1 MRSIRTKLIAY
12 FLVVILC
19 VSLVTGILVTVTT
32 KNVLKDNIE
41 LTSSQTVTETL
52 KGFQTYMR
60 NMSQP
65 VDLVTRKNEV
75 KHLEDRGV
83 FEDNVATIE
92 DSLIASLKVVDSPVR
107 CYYSTAKGYYMEG
120 HLETVDGKVKGIKT
134 FEENV
139 DNTAKQWYKDCQNS
153 QKRAGVFATFTGPY
167 ADPQTGEQIITIAQ
181 EIRIDDANYGV
192 VGLDVSFSAFE
203 SYVQNIGLLST
214 GYVLVADKNGKI
226 IIENDKD
233 TITGGDVSSF
243 DFWGKVSSTE
253 ETSFIEKIGGK
264 NWYVSVL
271 PDEITG
277 WTLLG
282 IVSEDENNSS
292 IQAIT
297 SGVVSAAV
305 LSGIFGI
312 IIALVV
318 AISMSREVKKVQLAL
333 KKVSEGDLTL
343 QIKTKRRDEFGQL
356 ENSFNDMTTQ
366 ISGLI
371 KDVDSKSK
379 NIVQVAGNIST
390 ITDETKNNTNMVM
403 EAIHNIA
410 LGATDQAGSTQ
421 EAVNEVENLATSLN
435 ETKQHVDDINE
446 MSDNTGK
453 LSEQG
458 KQMVNLL
465 IDKSELTMDK
475 SKTTMQVMDEV
486 MTSIDKIN
494 YISDVIADITS
505 QTNLLSLNAS
515 IEAARAGDA
524 GRGFAVVA
532 DEIRQL
538 ADQSRKSTDEIKSI
552 INEVVARATQAEQAM
567 KENNDLITEQQNAI
581 NDTQKLFEKISD
593 SINELIRGL
602 SEVAG
607 LNERMENNKEAVVG
621 EMTSIASVS
630 EESAAAAEEVNAS
643 VDQVNNTME
652 DIVNYTTELNDIADQ
667 LKKAIGK
674 FTL

>member
-12 FLVVILC
+12 FLIVILC
-19 VSLVTGILVTVTT
+19 VSLTTGILVTITT

-41 LTSSQTVTETL
+41 LTSAQTVTETL

-60 NMSQP
+60 TMSQP

-75 KHLEDRGV
+75 KHLEDTGV
-83 FEDNVATIE
+83 FEDNIATIQ
-92 DSLIASLKVVDSPVR
+92 DALIASLKVVDSPVR

-120 HLETVDGKVKGIKT
+120 HLETVEGKVKGIKT
-134 FEENV
+134 YEEKVN
-139 DNTAKQWYKDCQNS
+139 NTDKQWYKDCQNS
-153 QKRAGVFATFTGPY
+153 EKRAGVFATFTGPY

-181 EIRIDDANYGV
+181 EIKIDGENYGV
-192 VGLDVSFSAFE
+192 VGLDVSFSTFE

-214 GYVLVADKNGKI
+214 GYVVVADKNGKI
-226 IIENDKD
+226 IIGNEKD
-233 TITGGDVSSF
+233 TITGGNVSGF
-243 DFWGKVSSTE
+243 DFWGKALTTE
-253 ETSFIEKIGGK
+253 DTSFVEKINGK
-264 NWYVSVL
+264 SWYISVL
-271 PDEITG
+271 SDEITG
-277 WTLLG
+277 WTLIG
-282 IVSEDENNSS
+282 VVSEDENNSS

-297 SGVVSAAV
+297 SGIGGAAIFSGVV
-305 LSGIFGI
+305 GI

-318 AISMSREVKKVQLAL
+318 AISMAGEVKKVKLAL
-333 KKVSEGDLTL
+333 QKVAEGDLT
-343 QIKTKRRDEFGQL
+343 QRIKIKRKDEFGQL
-356 ENSFNDMTTQ
+356 ENSFNDMSEQ
-366 ISGLI
+366 MSQLIS
-371 KDVDSKSK
+371 DVDSKSK
-379 NIVQVAGNIST
+379 TIVSVAGNIST

-421 EAVNEVENLATSLN
+421 QAVNEVENLAKSLN
-435 ETKQHVDDINE
+435 ETKQHVDNINE
-446 MSDNTGK
+446 MSGSTGR

-465 IDKSELTMDK
+465 IDKSGLTMDK
-475 SKTTMQVMDEV
+475 SKTTMKVMDEV
-486 MTSIDKIN
+486 MSSIDKIN

-552 INEVVARATQAEQAM
+552 INEVVARATQAEQEM
-567 KENNDLITEQQNAI
+567 KENNDLIEEQQNAI
-581 NDTQKLFEKISD
+581 NDTQKLFEEISD

-602 SEVAG
+602 SEIAG
-607 LNERMENNKEAVVG
+607 LNKQMESNKEAVVG

-652 DIVNYTTELNDIADQ
+652 DIVNYTSELNSIADQ
-667 LKKAIGK
+667 LKIAIGK

>member
-1 MRSIRTKLIAY
+1 MKSIRMKLITY

-19 VSLVTGILVTVTT
+19 VCLITGVVVTATT
-32 KNVLKDNIE
+32 KRVLKSNIE

-52 KGFQTYMR
+52 KGFQTYLR
-60 NMSQP
+60 TMSQP

-83 FEDNVATIE
+83 FEDNVATIQ

-139 DNTAKQWYKDCQNS
+139 DNTDKQWYTDCQNS

-181 EIRIDDANYGV
+181 EIRIDDQNYGV
-192 VGLDVSFSAFE
+192 VALDVSFSALE
-203 SYVQNIGLLST
+203 DYVHNISLLST
-214 GYVLVADKNGKI
+214 GYVLVADKDGKI
-226 IIENDKD
+226 VIDNAKD
-233 TITGGDVSSF
+233 TITGGNVSGF
-243 DFWGKVSSTE
+243 NFWKEASSSE
-253 ETSFIEKIGGK
+253 DTSFVETIDGNK
-264 NWYVSVL
+264 WYISVL
-271 PDEITG
+271 SDEITG
-277 WTLLG
+277 WKLLG
-282 IVSEDENNSS
+282 IVSEDENNTS
-292 IQAIT
+292 ITAIN
-297 SGVVSAAV
+297 SGIGGAAV
-305 LSGIFGI
+305 FSGILGI
-312 IIALVV
+312 VIAVLVAV
-318 AISMSREVKKVQLAL
+318 SMSREVKKVQLAMQ
-333 KKVSEGDLTL
+333 KVAEGDLT
-343 QIKTKRRDEFGQL
+343 QNIAAKRKDELGQL
-356 ENSFNDMTTQ
+356 QNSFNDMTVQ

-371 KDVDSKSK
+371 KDVDDRSK
-379 NIVQVAGNIST
+379 NIVDVAENIST
-390 ITDETKNNTNMVM
+390 ITEETKTNTNMVM

-421 EAVNEVENLATSLN
+421 QAVNEVENLAQSLN
-435 ETKQHVDDINE
+435 DTKNHVDNINE
-446 MSDNTGK
+446 MSNETGK

-465 IDKSELTMDK
+465 IDKSGQTMDK

-486 MTSIDKIN
+486 MTSVDKIN
-494 YISDVIADITS
+494 YISDAIADITS

-538 ADQSRKSTDEIKSI
+538 ADQSRQSTDEIKAI
-552 INEVVARATQAEQAM
+552 ISEVVNKATEAEQAM
-567 KENNDLITEQQNAI
+567 KENNDLIKEQQDAI
-581 NDTQKLFEKISD
+581 NDTQKLFEKISA
-593 SINELIRGL
+593 SIENLINGL
-602 SEVAG
+602 AEVAE
-607 LNERMENNKEAVVG
+607 LNGKMEENKEAVVG
-621 EMTSIASVS
+621 EMSSIASVS
-630 EESAAAAEEVNAS
+630 EESAAASEEVNAS

-652 DIVNYTTELNDIADQ
+652 DIVKYTNELNGIAGE
-667 LKKAIGK
+667 LKNAIEHFK
-674 FTL
+674 L

>member
-1 MRSIRTKLIAY
+1 MRSIRTKLIAD
-12 FLVVILC
+12 FLIVILC
-19 VSLVTGILVTVTT
+19 VSLTTGILVTITT

-41 LTSSQTVTETL
+41 LTSAQTVTETL

-60 NMSQP
+60 TMSQP

-75 KHLEDRGV
+75 KHLEDTGV
-83 FEDNVATIE
+83 FEDNIATIQ
-92 DSLIASLKVVDSPVR
+92 DALIASLKVVDSPVR

-120 HLETVDGKVKGIKT
+120 HLETVEGKVKGIKT
-134 FEENV
+134 YEEKVN
-139 DNTAKQWYKDCQNS
+139 NTDKQWYKDCQNS
-153 QKRAGVFATFTGPY
+153 EKRAGVFATFTGPY
-167 ADPQTGEQIITIAQ
+167 ADHQTGEQIITIAQ
-181 EIRIDDANYGV
+181 EIKIDGENYGV
-192 VGLDVSFSAFE
+192 VGLDVSFSTFE

-214 GYVLVADKNGKI
+214 GYVVVADKNGKI
-226 IIENDKD
+226 IIGNEKD
-233 TITGGDVSSF
+233 TITGGNVSGF
-243 DFWGKVSSTE
+243 DFWGKALTTE
-253 ETSFIEKIGGK
+253 DTSFVEKINGK
-264 NWYVSVL
+264 SWYISVL
-271 PDEITG
+271 SDEITG
-277 WTLLG
+277 WTLIG
-282 IVSEDENNSS
+282 VVSEDENNAS

-297 SGVVSAAV
+297 SGIGGAAIFSGVV
-305 LSGIFGI
+305 GI

-318 AISMSREVKKVQLAL
+318 AISMAGEVKKVKLAL
-333 KKVSEGDLTL
+333 QKVAEGDLT
-343 QIKTKRRDEFGQL
+343 QRIKIKRKDEFGQL
-356 ENSFNDMTTQ
+356 ENSFNDMSEQ
-366 ISGLI
+366 MSQLIS
-371 KDVDSKSK
+371 DVDSKSK
-379 NIVQVAGNIST
+379 TIVSVAGNIST

-421 EAVNEVENLATSLN
+421 QAVNEVENLAKSLN
-435 ETKQHVDDINE
+435 ETKQHVDNINE
-446 MSDNTGK
+446 MSGSTGR

-465 IDKSELTMDK
+465 IDKSGLTMDK
-475 SKTTMQVMDEV
+475 SKTTMKVMDEV
-486 MTSIDKIN
+486 MSSIDKIN

-552 INEVVARATQAEQAM
+552 INEVVARATQAEQEM
-567 KENNDLITEQQNAI
+567 KENNDLIEEQQNAI
-581 NDTQKLFEKISD
+581 NDTQKLFEEISD

-602 SEVAG
+602 SEIAG
-607 LNERMENNKEAVVG
+607 LNKQMESNKEAVVG

-652 DIVNYTTELNDIADQ
+652 DIVNYTSELNGIADQ
-667 LKKAIGK
+667 LKIAIGK

>member
-12 FLVVILC
+12 FLIVILC
-19 VSLVTGILVTVTT
+19 VSLTTGILVTITT

-41 LTSSQTVTETL
+41 LTSAQTVTETL

-60 NMSQP
+60 TMSQP

-75 KHLEDRGV
+75 KHLEDTGV
-83 FEDNVATIE
+83 FEDNIATIQ
-92 DSLIASLKVVDSPVR
+92 DALIASLKVVDSPVR

-120 HLETVDGKVKGIKT
+120 HLETVEGKVKGIKT
-134 FEENV
+134 YEEKVN
-139 DNTAKQWYKDCQNS
+139 NTDKQWYKDCQNS
-153 QKRAGVFATFTGPY
+153 EKRAGVFATFTGPY

-181 EIRIDDANYGV
+181 EIKIDGENYGV
-192 VGLDVSFSAFE
+192 VGLDVAFSTFE

-214 GYVLVADKNGKI
+214 GYVVVADKNGKI
-226 IIENDKD
+226 IIGNEKD
-233 TITGGDVSSF
+233 TITGGNVSGF
-243 DFWGKVSSTE
+243 DFWGKALTTE
-253 ETSFIEKIGGK
+253 DTSFVEKINGK
-264 NWYVSVL
+264 SWYISVL
-271 PDEITG
+271 SDEITG
-277 WTLLG
+277 WTLIG
-282 IVSEDENNSS
+282 VVSEDENNAS

-297 SGVVSAAV
+297 SGIGGAAIFSGVV
-305 LSGIFGI
+305 GI

-318 AISMSREVKKVQLAL
+318 AISMAGEVKKVKLAL
-333 KKVSEGDLTL
+333 QKVAEGDLT
-343 QIKTKRRDEFGQL
+343 QRIKIKRKDEFGQL
-356 ENSFNDMTTQ
+356 ENSFNDMSEQ
-366 ISGLI
+366 MSQLIS
-371 KDVDSKSK
+371 DVDSKSK
-379 NIVQVAGNIST
+379 TIVSVAGNIST

-421 EAVNEVENLATSLN
+421 QAVNEVENLAKSLN
-435 ETKQHVDDINE
+435 ETKQHVDNINE
-446 MSDNTGK
+446 MSGSTGR

-465 IDKSELTMDK
+465 IDKSGLTMDK
-475 SKTTMQVMDEV
+475 SKTTMKVMDEV
-486 MTSIDKIN
+486 MSSIDKIN

-552 INEVVARATQAEQAM
+552 INEVVARATQAEQEM
-567 KENNDLITEQQNAI
+567 KENNDLIEEQQNAI
-581 NDTQKLFEKISD
+581 NDTQKLFEEISD

-602 SEVAG
+602 SEIAG
-607 LNERMENNKEAVVG
+607 LNKQMESNKEAVVG

-652 DIVNYTTELNDIADQ
+652 DIVNYTSELNSIADQ
-667 LKKAIGK
+667 LKIAIGK

>member
-1 MRSIRTKLIAY
+1 MRSIRTKLIAD
-12 FLVVILC
+12 FLIVILC
-19 VSLVTGILVTVTT
+19 VSLTTGILVTITT

-41 LTSSQTVTETL
+41 LTSAQTVTETL

-60 NMSQP
+60 TMSQP

-75 KHLEDRGV
+75 KHLEDTGV
-83 FEDNVATIE
+83 FEDNIATIQ
-92 DSLIASLKVVDSPVR
+92 DALIASLKVVDSPVR

-120 HLETVDGKVKGIKT
+120 HLETVEGKVKGIKT
-134 FEENV
+134 YEEKVN
-139 DNTAKQWYKDCQNS
+139 NTDKQWYKDCQNS
-153 QKRAGVFATFTGPY
+153 EKRAGVFATFTGPY
-167 ADPQTGEQIITIAQ
+167 ADHQTGEQIITIAQ
-181 EIRIDDANYGV
+181 EIKIDGENYGV
-192 VGLDVSFSAFE
+192 VGLDVSFSTFE

-214 GYVLVADKNGKI
+214 GYVVVADKNGKI
-226 IIENDKD
+226 IIGNEKD
-233 TITGGDVSSF
+233 TITGGNVSDF
-243 DFWGKVSSTE
+243 DFWGKALTTE
-253 ETSFIEKIGGK
+253 DTSFVEKINGK
-264 NWYVSVL
+264 SWYISVL
-271 PDEITG
+271 SDEITG
-277 WTLLG
+277 WTLIG
-282 IVSEDENNSS
+282 VVSEDENNAS

-297 SGVVSAAV
+297 SGIGGAAIFSGVV
-305 LSGIFGI
+305 GI

-318 AISMSREVKKVQLAL
+318 AISMAGEVKKVKLAL
-333 KKVSEGDLTL
+333 QKVAEGDLT
-343 QIKTKRRDEFGQL
+343 QRIKIKRKDEFGQL
-356 ENSFNDMTTQ
+356 ENSFNDMSEQ
-366 ISGLI
+366 VSQLIS
-371 KDVDSKSK
+371 DVDSKSK
-379 NIVQVAGNIST
+379 TIVSVAGNIST

-421 EAVNEVENLATSLN
+421 QAVNEVENLAKSLN
-435 ETKQHVDDINE
+435 ETKQHVDNINE
-446 MSDNTGK
+446 MSGSTGR

-465 IDKSELTMDK
+465 IDKSGLTMDK
-475 SKTTMQVMDEV
+475 SKTTMKVMDEV
-486 MTSIDKIN
+486 MSSIDKIN

-552 INEVVARATQAEQAM
+552 INEVVARATQAEQEM
-567 KENNDLITEQQNAI
+567 KENNDLIEEQQNAI
-581 NDTQKLFEKISD
+581 NDTQKLFEEISD

-602 SEVAG
+602 SEIAG
-607 LNERMENNKEAVVG
+607 LNKQMESNKEAVVG

-652 DIVNYTTELNDIADQ
+652 DIVNYTSELNGIADQ
-667 LKKAIGK
+667 LKIAIGK

>member
-1 MRSIRTKLIAY
+1 MKSIRTKLIAY

-19 VSLVTGILVTVTT
+19 VSLMTGVLVTVTT

-60 NMSQP
+60 TMSQP

-75 KHLEDRGV
+75 KHLEDRGE
-83 FEDNVATIE
+83 FDDNVKTIQ
-92 DSLIASLKVVDSPVR
+92 DSLIASLKVVDDPVR
-107 CYYSTAKGYYMEG
+107 CYYSTAKGYYIEG
-120 HLETVDGKVKGIKT
+120 HLETVEGKVKGIKT
-134 FEENV
+134 FTEDV
-139 DNTAKQWYKDCQNS
+139 DNTQMQWYKDCINA

-181 EIRIDDANYGV
+181 EIRIDDVNYGA

-226 IIENDKD
+226 IIGNDKD
-233 TITGGDVSSF
+233 TITGGDVSGF
-243 DFWGKVSSTE
+243 DFWGKANSGDQ
-253 ETSFIEKIGGK
+253 TSFVENIAGQD
-264 NWYVSVL
+264 WYISVL
-271 PDEITG
+271 SDEITG

-282 IVSEDENNSS
+282 VVSGNENNASVK
-292 IQAIT
+292 AIT
-297 SGVVSAAV
+297 SGIGGAAV
-305 LSGIFGI
+305 ISGIIGI

-318 AISMSREVKKVQLAL
+318 AISMAREVKKVQSAL
-333 KKVSEGDLTL
+333 EKVAAGDLT
-343 QIKTKRRDEFGQL
+343 QRITSKRKDEFGQL
-356 ENSFNDMTTQ
+356 ENSFNEMTSQ
-366 ISGLI
+366 VSELIS
-371 KDVDSKSK
+371 DVDSKSK
-379 NIVQVAGNIST
+379 NIVDVAGNIST

-421 EAVNEVENLATSLN
+421 EAVNEVENLAKSLN
-435 ETKQHVDDINE
+435 DTKQHVDNINE
-446 MSDNTGK
+446 MSGNTGK

-465 IDKSELTMDK
+465 INKSGLTMDK
-475 SKTTMQVMDEV
+475 SKTTMQVMEDV
-486 MTSIDKIN
+486 MESINKIN

-538 ADQSRKSTDEIKSI
+538 ADQSRKSTDEIKAI
-552 INEVVARATQAEQAM
+552 INEVVQGATQAEQAL
-567 KENNDLITEQQNAI
+567 KENNDLISEQQDAI

-593 SINELIRGL
+593 SINELISGL
-602 SEVAG
+602 SEVAQ
-607 LNERMENNKEAVVG
+607 LNERMEKNKEAVVG

-652 DIVNYTTELNDIADQ
+652 DIVNYTSELNGIADE
-667 LKKAIGK
+667 LKKAIGR

>member
-60 NMSQP
+60 TMSQP

-83 FEDNVATIE
+83 FEDNVATIQ

-107 CYYSTAKGYYMEG
+107 CYYSTANGYYMEG

-153 QKRAGVFATFTGPY
+153 EKRAGVFATFTGPY

-226 IIENDKD
+226 IIGNDKD
-233 TITGGDVSSF
+233 TITGGDVSGL
-243 DFWGKVSSTE
+243 DFWGKASSTE
-253 ETSFIEKIGGK
+253 DTSFIEKIGGK
-264 NWYVSVL
+264 NWYISVL
-271 PDEITG
+271 SDEITG

-297 SGVVSAAV
+297 SGVGSAAV
-305 LSGIFGI
+305 LSGVFGI
-312 IIALVV
+312 VIALVV

-333 KKVSEGDLTL
+333 KKVSEGDLTQ
-343 QIKTKRRDEFGQL
+343 QIKTNRRDEFGQL

-465 IDKSELTMDK
+465 IDKSGLTMDK

-494 YISDVIADITS
+494 YISDAIADITS

-538 ADQSRKSTDEIKSI
+538 ADQSRKSTDEIKAI

-567 KENNDLITEQQNAI
+567 KENNDLIIEQQNAI

-593 SINELIRGL
+593 SINELIHGL

-607 LNERMENNKEAVVG
+607 LNERMESNKEAVVG

-652 DIVNYTTELNDIADQ
+652 DIVNYTSELNDIADQ

>member
-1 MRSIRTKLIAY
+1 MRSIRTKLIAD
-12 FLVVILC
+12 FLIVILC
-19 VSLVTGILVTVTT
+19 VSLTTGILVTITT

-41 LTSSQTVTETL
+41 LTSAQTVTETL

-60 NMSQP
+60 TMSQP

-75 KHLEDRGV
+75 KHLEDTGV
-83 FEDNVATIE
+83 FEDNIATIQ
-92 DSLIASLKVVDSPVR
+92 DALIASLKVVDSPVR

-120 HLETVDGKVKGIKT
+120 HLETVEGKVKGIKT
-134 FEENV
+134 YEEKVN
-139 DNTAKQWYKDCQNS
+139 NTDKQWYKDCQNS
-153 QKRAGVFATFTGPY
+153 EKRAGVFATFTGPY

-181 EIRIDDANYGV
+181 EIKIDGENYGV
-192 VGLDVSFSAFE
+192 VGLDVSFSTFE

-214 GYVLVADKNGKI
+214 GYVVVADKNGKI
-226 IIENDKD
+226 IIGNEKD
-233 TITGGDVSSF
+233 TITGGNVSGF
-243 DFWGKVSSTE
+243 DFWGKALTTE
-253 ETSFIEKIGGK
+253 DTSFVEKINGK
-264 NWYVSVL
+264 SWYISVL
-271 PDEITG
+271 SDEITG
-277 WTLLG
+277 WTLIG
-282 IVSEDENNSS
+282 VVSEDENNAS

-297 SGVVSAAV
+297 SGIGGAAIFSGVV
-305 LSGIFGI
+305 GI

-318 AISMSREVKKVQLAL
+318 AISMAGEVKKVKLAL
-333 KKVSEGDLTL
+333 QKVAEGDLT
-343 QIKTKRRDEFGQL
+343 QRIKIKRKDEFGQL
-356 ENSFNDMTTQ
+356 ENSFNDMSEQ
-366 ISGLI
+366 MSQLIS
-371 KDVDSKSK
+371 DVDSKSK
-379 NIVQVAGNIST
+379 TIVSVAGNIST

-421 EAVNEVENLATSLN
+421 QAVNEVENLAKSLN
-435 ETKQHVDDINE
+435 ETKQHVDNINE
-446 MSDNTGK
+446 MSGSTGR

-465 IDKSELTMDK
+465 IDKSGLTMDK
-475 SKTTMQVMDEV
+475 SKTTMKVMDEV
-486 MTSIDKIN
+486 MSSIDKIS

-552 INEVVARATQAEQAM
+552 INEVVARATQAEQEM
-567 KENNDLITEQQNAI
+567 KENNNLIEEQQNAI
-581 NDTQKLFEKISD
+581 NDTQKLFEEISD

-602 SEVAG
+602 SEIAG
-607 LNERMENNKEAVVG
+607 LNNQMENNKEAVVG

-652 DIVNYTTELNDIADQ
+652 DIVNYTSELNGIADQ
-667 LKKAIGK
+667 LKIAIGK

>member
-1 MRSIRTKLIAY
+1 MRSIRTKLIAD
-12 FLVVILC
+12 FLIVILC
-19 VSLVTGILVTVTT
+19 VSLTTGILVTITT

-41 LTSSQTVTETL
+41 LTSAQTVTETL

-60 NMSQP
+60 TMSQP

-75 KHLEDRGV
+75 KHLEDTGV
-83 FEDNVATIE
+83 FEDNIATIQ
-92 DSLIASLKVVDSPVR
+92 DALIASLKVVDSPVR

-120 HLETVDGKVKGIKT
+120 HLETVEGKVKGIKT
-134 FEENV
+134 YEEKVN
-139 DNTAKQWYKDCQNS
+139 NTDKQWYKDCQNS
-153 QKRAGVFATFTGPY
+153 EKRAGVFATFTGPY

-181 EIRIDDANYGV
+181 EIKIDGENYGV
-192 VGLDVSFSAFE
+192 VGLDVSFSTFE
-203 SYVQNIGLLST
+203 NYVQNIGLLST
-214 GYVLVADKNGKI
+214 GYVVVADKNGKI
-226 IIENDKD
+226 IIGNEKD
-233 TITGGDVSSF
+233 TITGGNVSGF
-243 DFWGKVSSTE
+243 DFWGKALTTE
-253 ETSFIEKIGGK
+253 DTSFVEKINGK
-264 NWYVSVL
+264 SWYISVL
-271 PDEITG
+271 SDEITG
-277 WTLLG
+277 WTLIG
-282 IVSEDENNSS
+282 VVSEDENNAS

-297 SGVVSAAV
+297 SGIGGAAIFSGVV
-305 LSGIFGI
+305 GI

-318 AISMSREVKKVQLAL
+318 AISMAGEVKKVKLAL
-333 KKVSEGDLTL
+333 QKVAEGDLT
-343 QIKTKRRDEFGQL
+343 QRIKIKRKDEFGQL
-356 ENSFNDMTTQ
+356 ENSFNDMSEQ
-366 ISGLI
+366 MSQLIS
-371 KDVDSKSK
+371 DVDSKSK
-379 NIVQVAGNIST
+379 TIVSVAGNIST

-421 EAVNEVENLATSLN
+421 QAVNEVENLAKSLN
-435 ETKQHVDDINE
+435 ETKQHVDNINE
-446 MSDNTGK
+446 MSGSTGR

-465 IDKSELTMDK
+465 IDKSGLTMDK
-475 SKTTMQVMDEV
+475 SKTTMKVMDEV
-486 MTSIDKIN
+486 MSSIDKIN

-552 INEVVARATQAEQAM
+552 INEVVARATQAEQEM
-567 KENNDLITEQQNAI
+567 KENNDLIEEQQNAI
-581 NDTQKLFEKISD
+581 NDTQKLFEEISD

-602 SEVAG
+602 SEIAG
-607 LNERMENNKEAVVG
+607 LNKQMESNKEAVVG

-652 DIVNYTTELNDIADQ
+652 DIVNYTSELNGIADQ
-667 LKKAIGK
+667 LKIAIGK

>member
-1 MRSIRTKLIAY
+1 VRSIRTKLIAY
-12 FLVVILC
+12 FLIVILC
-19 VSLVTGILVTVTT
+19 VSLTTGILVTITT

-41 LTSSQTVTETL
+41 LTSAQTVTETL

-60 NMSQP
+60 TMSQP

-75 KHLEDRGV
+75 KHLEDTGV
-83 FEDNVATIE
+83 FEDNIATIQ
-92 DSLIASLKVVDSPVR
+92 DALIASLKVVDSPVR

-120 HLETVDGKVKGIKT
+120 HLETVEGKVKGIKT
-134 FEENV
+134 YEEKVN
-139 DNTAKQWYKDCQNS
+139 NTDKQWYKDCQNS
-153 QKRAGVFATFTGPY
+153 EKRAGVFATFTGPY

-181 EIRIDDANYGV
+181 EIKIDGENYGV
-192 VGLDVSFSAFE
+192 VGLDVAFSTFE

-214 GYVLVADKNGKI
+214 GYVVVADKNGKI
-226 IIENDKD
+226 IIGNEKD
-233 TITGGDVSSF
+233 TITGGNVSGF
-243 DFWGKVSSTE
+243 DFWGKALTTE
-253 ETSFIEKIGGK
+253 DTSFVEKINGK
-264 NWYVSVL
+264 SWYISVL
-271 PDEITG
+271 SDEITG
-277 WTLLG
+277 WTLIG
-282 IVSEDENNSS
+282 VVSEDENNAS

-297 SGVVSAAV
+297 SGIGGAAIFSGVV
-305 LSGIFGI
+305 GI

-318 AISMSREVKKVQLAL
+318 AISMAGEVKKVKLAL
-333 KKVSEGDLTL
+333 QKVAEGDLT
-343 QIKTKRRDEFGQL
+343 QRIKIKRKDEFGQL
-356 ENSFNDMTTQ
+356 ENSFNDMSEQ
-366 ISGLI
+366 MSQLIS
-371 KDVDSKSK
+371 DVDSKSK
-379 NIVQVAGNIST
+379 TIVSVAGNIST

-421 EAVNEVENLATSLN
+421 QAVNEVENLAKSLN
-435 ETKQHVDDINE
+435 ETKQHVDNINE
-446 MSDNTGK
+446 MSGSTGR

-465 IDKSELTMDK
+465 IDKSGLTMDK
-475 SKTTMQVMDEV
+475 SKTTMKVMDEV
-486 MTSIDKIN
+486 MSSIDKIN

-552 INEVVARATQAEQAM
+552 INEVVARATQAEQEM
-567 KENNDLITEQQNAI
+567 KENNDLIEEQQNAI
-581 NDTQKLFEKISD
+581 NDTQKLFEEISD

-602 SEVAG
+602 SEIAG
-607 LNERMENNKEAVVG
+607 LNKQMESNKEAVVG

-652 DIVNYTTELNDIADQ
+652 DIVNYTSELNSIADQ
-667 LKKAIGK
+667 LKIAIGK

>member
-19 VSLVTGILVTVTT
+19 VSLMTGVLVTVTT

-60 NMSQP
+60 TMSQP

-83 FEDNVATIE
+83 FEDNVAAIQ

-120 HLETVDGKVKGIKT
+120 HLETVEGKVKGIKT
-134 FEENV
+134 FTEGV
-139 DNTAKQWYKDCQNS
+139 DNTQKQWYKDCINS
-153 QKRAGVFATFTGPY
+153 DKRAGVFATFTGPY

-181 EIRIDDANYGV
+181 EIKIDGENYGA

-226 IIENDKD
+226 IIGNDKD
-233 TITGGDVSSF
+233 TITGGDVSGF
-243 DFWGKVSSTE
+243 DFWGK
-253 ETSFIEKIGGK
+253 TSDDGQTSYIENISGHK
-264 NWYVSVL
+264 WYISVL
-271 PDEITG
+271 SDEITG

-282 IVSEDENNSS
+282 VVSEDENNAS
-292 IQAIT
+292 IKAIT
-297 SGVVSAAV
+297 SVVSGAG
-305 LSGIFGI
+305 LLGSIIGIL
-312 IIALVV
+312 IALFV
-318 AISMSREVKKVQLAL
+318 AINMAREVKKVQSAL
-333 KKVSEGDLTL
+333 KNVADGDLTHR
-343 QIKTKRRDEFGQL
+343 ITTKRRDEFGQL
-356 ENSFNDMTTQ
+356 ESSFNEMTSH
-366 ISGLI
+366 ISEFI
-371 KDVDSKSK
+371 SDVENKSK
-379 NIVQVAGNIST
+379 NIVDVAGNIST

-421 EAVNEVENLATSLN
+421 QAVDEVEKLAGSLN
-435 ETKQHVDDINE
+435 DTKQHVDSINE
-446 MSDNTGK
+446 MSGNTGK

-465 IDKSELTMDK
+465 IDKSGLTMDK
-475 SKTTMQVMDEV
+475 SRTTMQVMEEV
-486 MTSIDKIN
+486 MESINKIN

-538 ADQSRKSTDEIKSI
+538 ADQSRKSTDEIKAI
-552 INEVVARATQAEQAM
+552 INEVVQGATQAEQAM
-567 KENNDLITEQQNAI
+567 KENNELITEQQNAI
-581 NDTQKLFEKISD
+581 NDTQKLFEEISN
-593 SINELIRGL
+593 SIDQLINGL
-602 SEVAG
+602 SEVTQ
-607 LNERMENNKEAVVG
+607 LNERMEKNKEAVVG

-652 DIVNYTTELNDIADQ
+652 DIVNYTSELNAIADE
-667 LKKAIGK
+667 LKNAIGR

>member
-12 FLVVILC
+12 FLIVILC
-19 VSLVTGILVTVTT
+19 VSVTTGTLVTVTT
-32 KNVLKDNIE
+32 KNVLKDNIK
-41 LTSSQTVTETL
+41 LTSAQTVTETL

-60 NMSQP
+60 TMSQP

-75 KHLEDRGV
+75 KHLEDKGV
-83 FEDNVATIE
+83 FEDNVATIQ
-92 DSLIASLKVVDSPVR
+92 DALIASLKVVDSPVR
-107 CYYSTAKGYYMEG
+107 CYYSTANGYYMEG
-120 HLETVDGKVKGIKT
+120 HLETVEGKVKGIKT
-134 FEENV
+134 FEEKV
-139 DNTAKQWYKDCQNS
+139 DNTGKQWYLDCMNAE
-153 QKRAGVFATFTGPY
+153 KRAGVFATFTGPY
-167 ADPQTGEQIITIAQ
+167 ADSQTGEQIITIAQ
-181 EIRIDDANYGV
+181 EIKIDGKNYGA
-192 VGLDVSFSAFE
+192 VGLDVSFSTLE

-214 GYVLVADKNGKI
+214 GYVVVADKNGKI

-233 TITGGDVSSF
+233 TITGGNVSGF
-243 DFWGKVSSTE
+243 DFWGKASNTQ
-253 ETSFIEKIGGK
+253 ETDFVEKINGH
-264 NWYVSVL
+264 NWYISVL
-271 PDEITG
+271 SDEITG

-282 IVSEDENNSS
+282 IVSENENDASVK
-292 IQAIT
+292 AIT
-297 SGVVSAAV
+297 SGVGGAA
-305 LSGIFGI
+305 LISGVFGI
-312 IIALVV
+312 IIALAV
-318 AISMSREVKKVQLAL
+318 AISMAGEVKKVRLAL
-333 KKVSEGDLTL
+333 KKVAEGDLT
-343 QIKTKRRDEFGQL
+343 QRIKVRRKDEFGQL
-356 ENSFNDMTTQ
+356 ENSFNDMTEQ
-366 ISGLI
+366 MAELIS
-371 KDVDSKSK
+371 DVDVKSK
-379 NIVQVAGNIST
+379 NIVDVAGNITT
-390 ITDETKNNTNMVM
+390 ITDETKNNTTMVM
-403 EAIHNIA
+403 DAIHNIA

-421 EAVNEVENLATSLN
+421 EAVDEVENLAKSLN
-435 ETKQHVDDINE
+435 ETKQYVDNINE
-446 MSDNTGK
+446 MSGNTGK

-458 KQMVNLL
+458 KQMVNVL
-465 IDKSELTMDK
+465 INKSELTMDK

-494 YISDVIADITS
+494 YISDAIADITS

-567 KENNDLITEQQNAI
+567 KENNDLIEEQKNAI

-593 SINELIRGL
+593 SINELIHGL
-602 SEVAG
+602 SEIAG
-607 LNERMENNKEAVVG
+607 LNGQMESNKEAVVG

-652 DIVNYTTELNDIADQ
+652 DIVKYTSELNSIADQ
-667 LKKAIGK
+667 LKTAIGK